1 MFGTIG
7 EISFVFIS
15 DDESTENNY
24 SAALGGY
31 IPYLNGKSEK
41 GIEKMTFLTKVGLDH
56 IAERIESEMKELFP
70 LSTFDF
76 LVSQNKAT
84 LVSIDGE
91 SYIRDSAIATLK
103 KEEIVSF
110 IDKRGIDVLIISASL
125 LSFKPLSDEIKKA
138 IEERKEKLK
147 AIFVDTTD
155 SISILRLEELKDNIQ
170 ALEKIS
176 KLFVVGE
183 ALNVDVSKRVSMQS
197 FDSLILS

>member
-1 MFGTIG
+1 
-7 EISFVFIS
+7 
-15 DDESTENNY
+15 
-24 SAALGGY
+24 
-31 IPYLNGKSEK
+31 
-41 GIEKMTFLTKVGLDH
+41 
-56 IAERIESEMKELFP
+56 MKELFP

-110 IDKRGIDVLIISASL
+110 IDKRGVDVLIISASL